1 MVSGLE
7 QILLVTSDE
16 VFARTMEKQLE
27 ENGYHVTIVATVDG
41 GVATARQTTP
51 AMILVDRRQR
61 HIDHLR
67 RERNL
72 NKVPVIALHPPGHSC
87 NEEHDLQDLEG
98 DADMV
103 LCNQGYREV
112 IARIR
117 AVLRRERLAA
127 MPKPSYD
134 VGSLRVD
141 VDRHEV
147 TVDGHLVDLTPKEF
161 RILQQFV
168 SHPSRVF
175 SRDELLNR
183 IWGEDCALEEHTLDV
198 HIHSL
203 RQKIERDPARPRF
216 IMTVRGVGYKLKADS

>member
-1 MVSGLE
+1 MGSGSE

-16 VFARTMEKQLE
+16 IFARTMEKQLG
-27 ENGYHVTIVATVDG
+27 ENGYDVTIVATVAG
-41 GVATARQTTP
+41 GVATARQTMP
-51 AMILVDRRQR
+51 AMILVDLRQR
-61 HIDHLR
+61 HIDHFR
-67 RERNL
+67 REHNL
-72 NKVPVIALHPPGHSC
+72 SKVPVLALHPPGLSC
-87 NEEHDLQDLEG
+87 SKEQCLQDLEG
-98 DADMV
+98 DVDMV

-117 AVLRRERLAA
+117 AVLRREHLAA

-161 RILQQFV
+161 RILQQLV

-183 IWGEDCALEEHTLDV
+183 VWGEDCALEEHTLDV

-203 RQKIERDPARPRF
+203 RQKIEPDPASPRF
-216 IMTVRGVGYKLKADS
+216 IVTVRGIGYKLKADS

>member
-1 MVSGLE
+1 MGDGLE

-16 VFARTMEKQLE
+16 LFARTMEKQLGD
-27 ENGYHVTIVATVDG
+27 NGYRVTIVGTVAG
-41 GVATARQTTP
+41 GVARARQTMP
-51 AMILVDRRQR
+51 AMMLVDRRQR

-67 RERNL
+67 REHDL
-72 NKVPVIALHPPGHSC
+72 NKVPVIALHPPGHTC
-87 NEEHDLQDLEG
+87 NEEHSLQDLDG

-117 AVLRRERLAA
+117 AVLRRERLAT

-134 VGSLRVD
+134 VGTLRVD

-147 TVDGHLVDLTPKEF
+147 TVDGRLIDLTPKEF
-161 RILQQFV
+161 RILLQLV

-175 SRDELLNR
+175 SRDELLNQV
-183 IWGEDCALEEHTLDV
+183 WGEGCELEEHTLDV

-203 RQKIERDPARPRF
+203 RQKIERDPAHPRF
-216 IMTVRGVGYKLKADS
+216 ITTVRGVGYKLKADS